1 MTDIDDAPGARPEP
15 TPGPGVADTP
25 SRALALDAVD
35 LIFGADR
42 PGAGVAALR
51 NVTLTIAPG
60 ELVAVT
66 GRSGSGKSSLLNVA
80 GGLVPAT
87 AGIVTVCGERLRGRS
102 PADLAA
108 IRRRHVGYVFQDLNL
123 LPTLTAVENTSLPLE
138 LAGWNRAEADASARR
153 ALDEVELSAEADRF
167 PDELSGGQK
176 QRVAIARGLVGQR
189 SLLLA
194 DEPTAAL
201 DDVTGEVILRLIK
214 AQCDRG
220 AAALLVTHDPA
231 QAAWADRVIRLADG
245 AIESETVRP
254 ALRTDLAQLSDSA
267 DLADPDQGQEDSA

>member
-1 MTDIDDAPGARPEP
+1 MTECQKPAEALRFDD
-15 TPGPGVADTP
+15 
-25 SRALALDAVD
+25 VD
-35 LIFGADR
+35 LLFGIDPATDG

-51 NVTLTIAPG
+51 NITLSVAPG

-66 GRSGSGKSSLLNVA
+66 GRSGSGKSTLLNAA

-87 AGIVTVCGERLRGRS
+87 AGRITVCGQSLRGGT
-102 PADLAA
+102 PTQLAA
-108 IRRRHVGYVFQDLNL
+108 IRRRHIGYVFQDLNL
-123 LPTLTAVENTSLPLE
+123 LPTLTAAENTSLPLE
-138 LAGWNRAEADASARR
+138 LAGWGRADAMAAAVK
-153 ALDEVELSAEADRF
+153 ALDEVELSTDEADRF
-167 PDELSGGQK
+167 PDQLSGGQK

-201 DDVTGEVILRLIK
+201 DEVTGEVILRLIR
-214 AQCDRG
+214 ARCDQG

-231 QAAWADRVIRLADG
+231 QAAWANRVIRLVDG

-254 ALRTDLAQLSDSA
+254 ALRTDLADLTEPPAGSA
-267 DLADPDQGQEDSA
+267 